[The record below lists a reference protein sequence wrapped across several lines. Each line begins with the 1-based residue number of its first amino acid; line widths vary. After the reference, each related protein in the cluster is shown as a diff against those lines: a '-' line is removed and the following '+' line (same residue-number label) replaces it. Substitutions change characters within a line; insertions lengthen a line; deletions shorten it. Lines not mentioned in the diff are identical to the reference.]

1 MAIHTTEPG
10 LRRAHTVPTHAGLRR
25 HRQEVA
31 RWALEHGQPVD
42 RDALAAIVGARSVM
56 ADGTVSVRWTES
68 DVGALLWSGVANWCL
83 SHGVRPPA
91 QVVPTLATYLRF
103 LSGHR
108 LLSRDSDPMTVLRR
122 AVARH
127 DGDDRDRDRGARSRH
142 PAAGRRALAPVL
154 PIC

>member
-1 MAIHTTEPG
+1 MAIHTDQPG

-42 RDALAAIVGARSVM
+42 RDALAAIVGARSAM
-56 ADGTVSVRWTES
+56 ADGTVSVRWTEA
-68 DVGALLWSGVANWCL
+68 DVGSLLWSGVAGWCMA
-83 SHGVRPPA
+83 HGVRLPA
-91 QVVPTLATYLRF
+91 RVAPTLGTYLRF

-127 DGDDRDRDRGARSRH
+127 DQDLREDDGDARSRH
-142 PAAGRRALAPVL
+142 PASGRRALAPVL